1 MEAEKANHSI
11 RMLCTVMGVAKSSYY
26 AWRNHTPSARDLR
39 DVELTRVI
47 TEVHE
52 ASYGTYGVPRVHAE
66 LRAEHGIRIAHKRV
80 WRLMRAAGLQG
91 VHRRR
96 SGRSEAATSAL
107 TARKERVF
115 DDLVQRDFSA
125 DAPDRLWLADITQ
138 HPTGDGWLF
147 LACVLDVCS
156 KRIVGWSMG
165 ERADTNL
172 VVNAVQMAVTARNP
186 SVGLVHHSD
195 QGTQYTSLAFGRELH
210 DLGLVGSMGRTG
222 TAHDNAAMESFFA
235 SLQTE
240 LLDRHVWPTRDAL
253 RSAIFHYIEIFYNR
267 RRRHSSLGQ
276 ISPNEFEIQYARRE
290 VAA

>member
-1 MEAEKANHSI
+1 
-11 RMLCTVMGVAKSSYY
+11 MLCTVMGVAKSSYY
-26 AWRNHTPSARDLR
+26 AWRNHTPCARDLR
-39 DVELTRVI
+39 DVELTHVI
-47 TEVHE
+47 TSIHE

-66 LRAEHGIRIAHKRV
+66 LRAEHGIRIARKRV

-96 SGRSEAATSAL
+96 SGRLEAATSAL

-138 HPTGDGWLF
+138 HPTSEGWLY

-172 VVNAVQMAVTARNP
+172 VVNAVQMAVTARDP
-186 SVGLVHHSD
+186 SVGLVPHSD
-195 QGTQYTSLAFGRELH
+195 QGAQYTSLAFGRELH

-240 LLDRHVWPTRDAL
+240 LLDRHAWPTRDAL
-253 RSAIFHYIEIFYNR
+253 RSAIYHYSEIFYNR
-267 RRRHSSLGQ
+267 MRRHSSLGQ
-276 ISPNEFEIQYARRE
+276 ISPNEFETQYARRE

>member
-1 MEAEKANHSI
+1 
-11 RMLCTVMGVAKSSYY
+11 MLCAVMGVAKSSYY
-26 AWRNHTPSARDLR
+26 AWKRHTPSARDLR
-39 DVELTRVI
+39 DIELTRI
-47 TEVHE
+47 IIAIHQ

-66 LRAEHGIRIAHKRV
+66 LRAEHGVRIAPKRV

-96 SGRSEAATSAL
+96 TGRSQAATKAL
-107 TARKERVF
+107 AARKERVF
-115 DDLVQRDFSA
+115 DDLVERDFSA
-125 DAPDRLWLADITQ
+125 DAPDRVWLADITQ
-138 HPTGDGWLF
+138 HPTGEGWLY

-156 KRIVGWSMG
+156 RRIVGWSMA
-165 ERADTNL
+165 ERADTEL
-172 VVNAVQMAVTARNP
+172 VVNAVQMAVTARDP
-186 SVGLVHHSD
+186 RVGLVHHSD
-195 QGTQYTSLAFGRELH
+195 QGAQYTSLAFGRELQ

-240 LLDRHVWPTRDAL
+240 LLDRHTWPTRDAL
-253 RSAIFHYIEIFYNR
+253 RSAVFHFIEIFYNR

-276 ISPNEFEIQYARRE
+276 ISPNEFEIMYARQE